1 MEPIYAQGTPL
12 AAYLEGVF
20 DIYCPARA
28 CRNRSSRNRA
38 CKHHTDLCIAGE
50 GSYDPN
56 NDSDF
61 DRSPSLRTEDADEP
75 VSFAPSNT
83 LPKPPSR
90 TRRKILPP
98 IHISSTHT
106 AGASL
111 ASFHNA
117 WSTAVNSRLGRAE
130 NAKFLEHFRYILV
143 ASQLLNE
150 YLDQGSLPPPTSVSG
165 QDGVANEPDILKDA
179 NSLYGAAVTAAV
191 AFAAVWLIHWARSAK
206 GGHVSKSRIL
216 LVLTLFALVAL
227 VAYAYIR
234 RQWLKYL
241 RHQAVGAATN
251 LTNNWQ
257 AFEVSSTSALQFIQE
272 VELVSKGYRLSTPL
286 PPVSRLEDSGPA
298 RRCARL
304 RKVLQKS
311 YASLIPALIA
321 GINTLRTLIDEDDL
335 DRYFEVYDIN
345 PQDAQ
350 EASGADALGIF
361 EDDPES
367 LKSLR
372 VMSYRASILRRVI
385 ISALMS
391 LQADGSKPD
400 FARWRTST
408 ELLFS
413 LSSNLGTSA
422 DKVQSVMAE
431 METLNVPLTPATK
444 SPHSAPGR
452 DNMRSQVRK
461 ISAVSS
467 GIRSLQ
473 AKMQVLR
480 EETNRSVESSD
491 DLTDLGPNLMAQYD
505 SIGADIKE
513 LMQAWESGKASLQ
526 SNITRQEKRLSL
538 VSSSG
543 LRSPVPSLGGLTAVD
558 EDGYGSP
565 ANALRLL
572 SGDGD
577 GMASKRSS
585 IATTPSEEGE
595 AIFEAIAMPKK
606 RSSLTREERITQM
619 HQERERRTSLMA
631 RREANT
637 SMMKELEN
645 VITLRPKK
653 GINGATRITSI

>member
-1 MEPIYAQGTPL
+1 LTAI
-12 AAYLEGVF
+12 
-20 DIYCPARA
+20 ARIH
-28 CRNRSSRNRA
+28 R
-38 CKHHTDLCIAGE
+38 TDSAISGE

-56 NDSDF
+56 NDSDL
-61 DRSPSLRTEDADEP
+61 DRSPSLRAQDAAHP
-75 VSFAPSNT
+75 VSFAPSNI
-83 LPKPPSR
+83 LPVPRSR
-90 TRRKILPP
+90 SRRKILPP
-98 IHISSTHT
+98 IHASSTPT
-106 AGASL
+106 TGASL
-111 ASFHNA
+111 TRFHNA

-130 NAKFLEHFRYILV
+130 NEKFLEHFRYILV

-165 QDGVANEPDILKDA
+165 PGSDGVANEPAILTDT
-179 NSLYGAAVTAAV
+179 NTLYGAAATAAV
-191 AFAAVWLIHWARSAK
+191 AFTAVWLIHWARSAK
-206 GGHVSKSRIL
+206 GGYISKSRVA
-216 LVLTLFALVAL
+216 LVVTLFALIAI
-227 VAYAYIR
+227 VAYAYVR

-241 RHQAVGAATN
+241 RHQAVGAASN

-286 PPVSRLEDSGPA
+286 PPVSRLDDSGPA

-311 YASLIPALIA
+311 YASLIPACIA
-321 GINTLRTLIDEDDL
+321 GIATLRTLIDEDDL

-350 EASGADALGIF
+350 EASGADAMDILG
-361 EDDPES
+361 DDPES

-372 VMSYRASILRRVI
+372 VLSYRASILRRVT

-400 FARWRTST
+400 FTRWRTAT

-413 LSSNLGTSA
+413 LSNSMATSA
-422 DKVQSVMAE
+422 DRVQSVMAE
-431 METLNVPLTPATK
+431 METLSVPMTPATR

-461 ISAVSS
+461 ISALSS

-480 EETNRSVESSD
+480 EETKSSIESSD

-505 SIGADIKE
+505 SIGTDLKD
-513 LMQAWESGKASLQ
+513 LMQAWENGKASLQ
-526 SNITRQEKRLSL
+526 TNITRQEKRLS
-538 VSSSG
+538 SISNISG
-543 LRSPVPSLGGLTAVD
+543 LRSPVSSLGGLTAVD
-558 EDGYGSP
+558 EDGDGSP

-585 IATTPSEEGE
+585 IATTPSEEG
-595 AIFEAIAMPKK
+595 A
-606 RSSLTREERITQM
+606 
-619 HQERERRTSLMA
+619 
-631 RREANT
+631 
-637 SMMKELEN
+637 
-645 VITLRPKK
+645 
-653 GINGATRITSI
+653 